1 MNKQFFNG
9 SITMLFSGKHCIK
22 MIINIHIQGR
32 IQEFWLG
39 GAWNFFFKGMG
50 SGGLKAPSGSR
61 ATPRWGPM
69 AGAKPPETP
78 EF

>member
-1 MNKQFFNG
+1 MNKLFFNG

-50 SGGLKAPSGSR
+50 SGADLRPPDCPGQRPGGGPGGKAPGS
-61 ATPRWGPM
+61 
-69 AGAKPPETP
+69 
-78 EF
+78 F